1 MDKGCGISQVYL
13 ATETFFS
20 WGISQ
25 DLYSGGTYFK
35 EHWSIMKDL
44 IFVSLFWPL
53 KFKNLPLIYG
63 NVFKG
68 GNGLSEYFSG
78 KGDLFFFF

>member
-1 MDKGCGISQVYL
+1 
-13 ATETFFS
+13 
-20 WGISQ
+20 
-25 DLYSGGTYFK
+25 
-35 EHWSIMKDL
+35 MKDL

-68 GNGLSEYFSG
+68 GNGLSEYCSG
-78 KGDLFFFF
+78 KGDLFFFFNLLFCFGV